1 MKDAPPARAW
11 CEARVCD
18 SLTCDLCY
26 YYVCSAL
33 WDPFHLIITPSAD
46 HHAQLI
52 STQNNKYCLHSSL
65 QLKLKRQIVQIFRA
79 SLNNARGAA
88 ENWHSIDSWCLSRS
102 GDVGGVYKCFL
113 HAVLNDLMI
122 DLPQCWWAIIPEF
135 GDIIL
140 LNQSLTDKWLLG
152 GWSDDCDGF
161 SCKLRIRHIHIL
173 HIPVSWVLLRC
184 SLYTVIIV
192 IPITQ

>member
-1 MKDAPPARAW
+1 MF
-11 CEARVCD
+11 
-18 SLTCDLCY
+18 
-26 YYVCSAL
+26 SAL
-33 WDPFHLIITPSAD
+33 VTHPRSSPLCSCLRQFNPVTCVILLCLLSAPHGLVYSEAWDPFHLIITPSAD

-122 DLPQCWWAIIPEF
+122 DLPQCWWAIITEF
-135 GDIIL
+135 GDIVL
-140 LNQSLTDKWLLG
+140 LNQSLNDKWLHDG
-152 GWSDDCDGF
+152 SSDDYDGF
-161 SCKLRIRHIHIL
+161 KPDFIAFDRKWRKTPL
-173 HIPVSWVLLRC
+173 
-184 SLYTVIIV
+184 T
-192 IPITQ
+192 

>member
-1 MKDAPPARAW
+1 MFSALVTHPPLLPHLCSCLRQFNPVTCVILLCLLSAPPGLVYS
-11 CEARVCD
+11 EA
-18 SLTCDLCY
+18 
-26 YYVCSAL
+26 
-33 WDPFHLIITPSAD
+33 WDPFHLIITPSTD

-52 STQNNKYCLHSSL
+52 STQNNKYCLHYSL

-122 DLPQCWWAIIPEF
+122 DLPQCWWAIITEF
-135 GDIIL
+135 GDIVL
-140 LNQSLTDKWLLG
+140 LNQSLNDKWLHDG
-152 GWSDDCDGF
+152 SSDDYDGF
-161 SCKLRIRHIHIL
+161 KPDFIAFDRKWRKTPL
-173 HIPVSWVLLRC
+173 
-184 SLYTVIIV
+184 T
-192 IPITQ
+192 